1 MEQSHSP
8 QPLYCPYTGKQS
20 SGQSRKE
27 FAIPNGRIIW
37 WHCTRCSGWHL
48 IIDNPLSEASALTS
62 DDTLD
67 DDPTT
72 PPEVNLEASKLL
84 NLLQLLS

>member
-1 MEQSHSP
+1 MEQPNSP
-8 QPLYCPYTGKQS
+8 QPLFCPYTGKQS

-48 IIDNPLSEASALTS
+48 IINNSLSDASAQTS
-62 DDTLD
+62 DDALD
-67 DDPTT
+67 DDNAT
-72 PPEVNLEASKLL
+72 PPDVNSEASKLL
-84 NLLQLLS
+84 NILQLLS